1 MICSLKIILVERAAT
16 SKVRHVCLVGKSMEE
31 NLLSVDLIIEIEQ
44 EPDLIIEIEQVKLFM
59 VSGVP

>member
-1 MICSLKIILVERAAT
+1 MIYSLKITPVETAAT
-16 SKVRHVCLVGKSMEE
+16 SKVRLGCLVGKSTEE

-44 EPDLIIEIEQVKLFM
+44 EPDLSKVQVKLFM